1 MLEESRNFSVKGCSG
16 LFWRKRNNW
25 SKGKGNF
32 IDLDLTKPI
41 NPSHHPEW
49 LSASGLPGELIPVS
63 TERDSR
69 WMCQGALG
77 RTPRSWEGSSGSPGL
92 WLKAR
97 KPWTW
102 ACWVRRHVL
111 SSEEPLLQCSP
122 GLPTRP
128 GPPQSRDQAPTP
140 VWSCSHVQSWHA
152 WVCVYFCS
160 QECPEQ
166 EPAFVDSSVVS
177 EGFPGGASGKEPACQ
192 CRRHKKCRFDP
203 WVRKLP
209 WRRALHPTAVF
220 LPGESHGQRS
230 LAGYSP
236 WGHTESDTT
245 EAT

>member
-1 MLEESRNFSVKGCSG
+1 MPGGTR
-16 LFWRKRNNW
+16 R
-25 SKGKGNF
+25 
-32 IDLDLTKPI
+32 D
-41 NPSHHPEW
+41 PS
-49 LSASGLPGELIPVS
+49 L
-63 TERDSR
+63 
-69 WMCQGALG
+69 LG
-77 RTPRSWEGSSGSPGL
+77 RQLWEPRSVAQGQEALNMGL
-92 WLKAR
+92 LGQE
-97 KPWTW
+97 
-102 ACWVRRHVL
+102 AC
-111 SSEEPLLQCSP
+111 PLLRRTPPAMFSS
-122 GLPTRP
+122 LPTRP

-177 EGFPGGASGKEPACQ
+177 EGFPGGASGKKPACQ